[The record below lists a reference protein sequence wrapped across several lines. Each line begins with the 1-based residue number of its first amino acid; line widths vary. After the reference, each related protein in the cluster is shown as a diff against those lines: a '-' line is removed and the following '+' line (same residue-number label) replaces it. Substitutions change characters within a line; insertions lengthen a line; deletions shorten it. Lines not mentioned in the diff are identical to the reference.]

1 MLLLFITGKIF
12 TKINPYYIFRYGTFF
27 LSNQLGGVGVNIV
40 LFPKYNGQ
48 PLTVFGETF

>member
-27 LSNQLGGVGVNIV
+27 LSNQLGEVNIV